1 MCGRKVDRTNG
12 QSRMEKKSRD
22 IAKGL
27 VYTMEVS
34 LVYTRISFIQGRTM
48 LWILISARS
57 FLGHLSSHV
66 SIDKTELFYKR
77 YPRLGNWIT
86 PVPTPS
92 SPKCASM
99 ASLESN
105 RVVNAHRVEPR
116 AIRNNG
122 VYDVIHSF
130 GVTCNREQSRAPFST
145 TWQLDLKC
153 TSQMTPKIQMLTTRK
168 PYSHDIQNILAA
180 FAEARQSKR
189 HAFESRA
196 EHNNLIYSNTSHL
209 AYAALVIFC
218 D

>member
-1 MCGRKVDRTNG
+1 
-12 QSRMEKKSRD
+12 
-22 IAKGL
+22 
-27 VYTMEVS
+27 
-34 LVYTRISFIQGRTM
+34 
-48 LWILISARS
+48 
-57 FLGHLSSHV
+57 
-66 SIDKTELFYKR
+66 
-77 YPRLGNWIT
+77 
-86 PVPTPS
+86 
-92 SPKCASM
+92 M

-196 EHNNLIYSNTSHL
+196 EHNNLIIQTHHTWHMQLS
-209 AYAALVIFC
+209 
-218 D
+218 